1 MGPSKSPEDFKNKK
15 KISLLQACRGQKTQ
29 TWKYLFAAATAL
41 RICFSQIWRTSSA
54 VGLHTSLKQTFCL
67 SCVTT
72 PHETQTCGSSL
83 NHSRSPDNSCLGQIG
98 HVTERLSHRVSMVIL
113 WEVCAWM
120 CMFAHL
126 YTVCD
131 QSVNS
136 CGLGESTRWG
146 KKKNLSE
153 RERELMKGA
162 PDQVPSL

>member
-1 MGPSKSPEDFKNKK
+1 MNF
-15 KISLLQACRGQKTQ
+15 T
-29 TWKYLFAAATAL
+29 
-41 RICFSQIWRTSSA
+41 TSNVA
-54 VGLHTSLKQTFCL
+54 WTENTNLKVPFHCSSSSTNMFQSNLENILGSWPAYITETQTFCL

-83 NHSRSPDNSCLGQIG
+83 NHSRSPDNSCLGQTG
-98 HVTERLSHRVSMVIL
+98 HVTERLSHRVSMVML
-113 WEVCAWM
+113 WEVCACM

-162 PDQVPSL
+162 PDQVPSLWRPPTSIGAIM